1 MELEVGKVVKGK
13 VVGITNFGAFVEV
26 DGDTDETPTGR
37 RRNCLVHISEISD
50 GFVKSVEDY
59 LKIGDTVEAKVIGI
73 DDRGKVSLSIKQA
86 RTEARSKNGAFSN
99 PPPEF
104 FGARHDNHDFE
115 EMMHSFKQ
123 ASDEKMSVL
132 KKYGDPKKSSGR
144 RK

>member
-26 DGDTDETPTGR
+26 DGDTDETPAGR
-37 RRNCLVHISEISD
+37 KRNCLVHISEISD
-50 GFVKSVEDY
+50 GFVRAVEDY

-73 DDRGKVSLSIKQA
+73 DERGKVSLSIKQA
-86 RTEARSKNGAFSN
+86 RTDTKSRNNAFSN

-104 FGARHDNHDFE
+104 CGAKRENRDFE

-123 ASDEKMSVL
+123 VSDEKMSML
-132 KKYGDPKKSSGR
+132 KKSGDPKRGSRR